1 MRQYFFRELLC
12 CVIMLG
18 PAVVA
23 FAQKQVISPAL
34 SAVNG
39 GDWDDR
45 FGALG
50 LNGPVHAIAAHD
62 NKIYVGGYFSQVG
75 NIAANNIAMWDGEN
89 WQALGAGISTI
100 AVNAMVYAIAIT
112 PNGDVFVA
120 GQFSQ
125 AGEGEA
131 ASIAR
136 WNGATWSQLASGGR
150 DGVNNT
156 VYALAVID
164 NEVYACGLF
173 SRAGN
178 LTVNGMAK
186 WDGAQW
192 TRLGTSSVNGVT
204 GGAAYALLAHDNEL
218 YAGGDFSRAGAI
230 NANRIAKWH
239 PARNEWTALDRGID
253 GPVYALAA
261 NDSGEIFAGGAFS
274 TASGIVVR
282 NLAKWEGSAWSSLG
296 AGADNGVSGPVRAVA
311 FKQSLLF
318 VGGDFR
324 EAGST
329 AANFIAKWNGSNW
342 SPLGSGVSGMVH
354 ALAHS
359 GSEAVYAGGQFQ
371 TAGGQPSHYFGI
383 WREQTNAV
391 AGNQNVLPGFA
402 LHQNFPNPFN
412 PATVIRFTLARP
424 QWVSLKIYDIQGREA
439 ARLHEG
445 LLMAGEHVRYWQAQG
460 FRSGVYLCRL
470 TAGGFQET
478 RKLLLVH

>member
-1 MRQYFFRELLC
+1 MYKYFSREFLC
-12 CVIMLG
+12 CVLTFG
-18 PAVVA
+18 FALA
-23 FAQKQVISPAL
+23 SFAQNHLTSSG
-34 SAVNG
+34 SADGN
-39 GDWDDR
+39 WDDR
-45 FGALG
+45 FDALG

-62 NKIYVGGYFSQVG
+62 NKIYVGGYFTQAG

-100 AVNAMVYAIAIT
+100 AVNAIVYAIAIT
-112 PNGDVFVA
+112 ANGEVFVA
-120 GQFSQ
+120 GQFSK
-125 AGEGEA
+125 AGEREA

-136 WNGATWSQLASGGR
+136 WDGASWSQLASGGR

-156 VYALAVID
+156 VYALAAIG
-164 NEVYACGLF
+164 NEIYVSGLF
-173 SRAGN
+173 SMAGN

-192 TRLGTSSVNGVT
+192 TRLGTSSANGVT

-218 YAGGDFSRAGAI
+218 YAGGDFNRAGAI

-274 TASGIVVR
+274 TASGVVVR
-282 NLAKWEGSAWSSLG
+282 NLAKWDGGAWSSLG
-296 AGADNGVSGPVRAVA
+296 AGADNGVAGPVRALA

-324 EAGST
+324 EAGSS
-329 AANFIAKWNGSNW
+329 AANFMAKWNGSTWN
-342 SPLGSGVSGMVH
+342 PLGSGVSGMVH

-359 GSEAVYAGGQFQ
+359 GNEAIYVGGQFQ
-371 TAGGQPSHYFGI
+371 TAGGKPSHYFGI
-383 WREQTNAV
+383 WREQANAV
-391 AGNQNVLPGFA
+391 TDKKDLSHGFA

-412 PATVIRFTLARP
+412 PATAIHFTLARP
-424 QWVSLKIYDIQGREA
+424 QWVSLKIYDCQGREA

-445 LLMAGEHVRYWQAQG
+445 PLLAGEHVRAWQAQG
-460 FRSGVYLCRL
+460 FRSGIYLCRL
-470 TAGGFQET
+470 ITEGFQET

>member
-1 MRQYFFRELLC
+1 MRQYFFRELPY

-18 PAVVA
+18 LAIA
-23 FAQKQVISPAL
+23 SFAQNRVISPTL

-62 NKIYVGGYFSQVG
+62 NKIYVGGNFSQAG
-75 NIAANNIAMWDGEN
+75 NIAANNIARWDGEN
-89 WQALGAGISTI
+89 WQALGAGLSTI
-100 AVNAMVYAIAIT
+100 AVTAMVYAIAIT

-120 GQFSQ
+120 GQFSK

-136 WNGATWSQLASGGR
+136 WNGASWSQLASGGR

-156 VYALAVID
+156 
-164 NEVYACGLF
+164 
-173 SRAGN
+173 
-178 LTVNGMAK
+178 
-186 WDGAQW
+186 
-192 TRLGTSSVNGVT
+192 
-204 GGAAYALLAHDNEL
+204 
-218 YAGGDFSRAGAI
+218 
-230 NANRIAKWH
+230 
-239 PARNEWTALDRGID
+239 
-253 GPVYALAA
+253 VYALAA

-282 NLAKWEGSAWSSLG
+282 NLAKWEGSTWSSLG

-342 SPLGSGVSGMVH
+342 SPLGSGVSGIVY
-354 ALAHS
+354 AFAHS
-359 GSEAVYAGGQFQ
+359 GNGAIYVGGQFQ

-383 WREQTNAV
+383 WREQ
-391 AGNQNVLPGFA
+391 GNTVTDEKALAQRFV
-402 LHQNFPNPFN
+402 LHQNYPNPFN
-412 PATVIRFTLARP
+412 PATAIRFTLARP
-424 QWVSLKIYDIQGREA
+424 QWVSLRIYDSQGREA

-445 LLMAGEHVRYWQAQG
+445 LLMAGEHVRPWQAQG
-460 FRSGVYLCRL
+460 FRSGVYMCRL
-470 TAGGFQET
+470 TAGGFMET